1 MIKVEPR
8 SITKHL
14 LKNNMND
21 KSNSIIS
28 QALSKIKA
36 LQQNLVWGDIQSAKK
51 SLLTLE
57 TLLEALE
64 KEMVK

>member
-1 MIKVEPR
+1 
-8 SITKHL
+8 
-14 LKNNMND
+14 MND

-28 QALSKIKA
+28 QALSEIKA
-36 LQQNLVWGDIQSAKK
+36 LQHNLVWGDIQSAKK

>member
-1 MIKVEPR
+1 MKIAKPR
-8 SITKHL
+8 NITKHL

-28 QALSKIKA
+28 QALSEIKA
-36 LQQNLVWGDIQSAKK
+36 LQHNLVWGDIQSAKK